1 MRIILST
8 CLLMLLSATVSAQSA
23 SEKIDA
29 YLTASEKAGLFSGSV
44 LVVEKN
50 NVILNKGYGYKDV
63 LAKTRNDSNT
73 IYQVGS
79 ITKQFTA
86 AIILKLEEQ
95 KKLEIKNKLSKYFP
109 DFPNADR
116 ITLEHLLTHT
126 SGIFDILRDTSL
138 SSQMPTTREKIF
150 AALKEK
156 PLDFEPGTSYRYS
169 SSGYIILGHIIEQLT
184 GKRYEQ
190 VIREQI
196 LIPLQM
202 NNTGFDFKNLKH
214 PDKSVGYNFI
224 ADGRGFKSP
233 MTDSTFS
240 FSAGAL
246 YSTLADLDKWNQAIQ
261 NGKVLKKSSLKKAF
275 TPRLEGY
282 GLGWQIKSI
291 ANKPV
296 IGHTGSI
303 AGFKSY
309 NILLPE
315 SNTRIILLS
324 NFSSFNEA
332 KAAKDLISILTD
344 QPYELPKE
352 GNEVKVD
359 EEVLRQYVGE
369 YQSTPASSIK
379 IRLENGQL
387 KGQVTGQP
395 ELELFAKSEKDF
407 FLKVA
412 DVQLEFVRNEK
423 GAVEKLIIYQGGRA
437 RTGIKVK

>member
-1 MRIILST
+1 MRNILST
-8 CLLMLLSATVSAQSA
+8 SLLVLLSATVSGQSA

-29 YLTASEKAGLFSGSV
+29 YLTASEKAGLFSGSA
-44 LVVEKN
+44 LIVEKN

-63 LAKTRNDSNT
+63 LAKTRNDANT
-73 IYQVGS
+73 IYQLGS

-95 KKLEIKNKLSKYFP
+95 KKLKIKDRLSKYFP

-126 SGIFDILRDTSL
+126 SGVFNITRDTSL
-138 SSQMPTTREKIF
+138 SSEKPTNREKIF
-150 AALKEK
+150 ATLKEK
-156 PLDFEPGTSYRYS
+156 PLDFEPGTNYRYNNS
-169 SSGYIILGHIIEQLT
+169 GYVILGYIIEQVT

-190 VIREQI
+190 VIREHI

-233 MTDSTFS
+233 ITDSTFS

-246 YSTLADLDKWNQAIQ
+246 YSTLEDLDKWNQALQ

-275 TPRLEGY
+275 TPRLAGY
-282 GLGWQIKSI
+282 GLGWKMDTI
-291 ANKPV
+291 AAQPV
-296 IGHTGSI
+296 IAHTGLIS
-303 AGFKSY
+303 GFKSY
-309 NILLPE
+309 NIMLPE
-315 SNTRIILLS
+315 RNTRIIVLS

-359 EEVLRQYVGE
+359 ESILKQYVGE
-369 YQSTPASSIK
+369 YQLSSTTNIK

-387 KGQVTGQP
+387 KGQLSGGP
-395 ELELFAKSEKDF
+395 ELDLFAKSEKDF
-407 FLKVA
+407 FLKAA
-412 DVQLEFVRNEK
+412 DVQIEFVKNEK
-423 GAVEKLIIYQGGRA
+423 GEVEKLITYQGGRA
-437 RTGIKVK
+437 RTAIKGK

>member
-1 MRIILST
+1 M
-8 CLLMLLSATVSAQSA
+8 
-23 SEKIDA
+23 
-29 YLTASEKAGLFSGSV
+29 
-44 LVVEKN
+44 
-50 NVILNKGYGYKDV
+50 
-63 LAKTRNDSNT
+63 
-73 IYQVGS
+73 
-79 ITKQFTA
+79 
-86 AIILKLEEQ
+86 
-95 KKLEIKNKLSKYFP
+95 EIRS
-109 DFPNADR
+109 
-116 ITLEHLLTHT
+116 
-126 SGIFDILRDTSL
+126 
-138 SSQMPTTREKIF
+138 F

-233 MTDSTFS
+233 MTDSSFS

-282 GLGWQIKSI
+282 GLGWQIQSI

-303 AGFKSY
+303 SGFKSY

-324 NFSSFNEA
+324 NFNSFNVA
-332 KAAKDLISILTD
+332 RAAKDLVSILTD